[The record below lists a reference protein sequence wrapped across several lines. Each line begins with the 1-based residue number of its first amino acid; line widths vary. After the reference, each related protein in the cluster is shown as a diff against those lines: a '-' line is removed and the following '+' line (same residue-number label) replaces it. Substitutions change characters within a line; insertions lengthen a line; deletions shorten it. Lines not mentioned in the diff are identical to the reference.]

1 MSSARWLIALALA
14 ALVGACGNDTAQPGV
29 GKAVVA
35 SLKGRL
41 AGGEEAPRPSAAQ
54 LRAAITPEFRA
65 QSGNKP
71 LLIVTSRRVPVS
83 SILTMFAENDGV
95 RTYLSPDQISFSVRD
110 GILVATRGLG
120 DDLMSADVSD
130 VLPRIR
136 AGSGRAVRVHRYLDG
151 ENQLILA
158 SFVCDYG
165 RGSGGVVEESC
176 QGEDRS
182 FVNRY
187 NLGGGGQIVTSD
199 QWVGVGQGS
208 YRIEDLN

>member
-1 MSSARWLIALALA
+1 VSGARWLIALALA
-14 ALVGACGNDTAQPGV
+14 VSVGACGNDTTQPGV

-41 AGGEEAPRPSAAQ
+41 AGGEEAPRPTADQ

-71 LLIVTSRRVPVS
+71 LLIVTSQRVPVS
-83 SILTMFAENDGV
+83 SILTMFAENGGV
-95 RTYLSPDQISFSVRD
+95 RTYLSPDQISFSLRNGV
-110 GILVATRGLG
+110 LVATRGLG
-120 DDLMSADVSD
+120 DDMMSADVSD

-136 AGSGRAVRVHRYLDG
+136 AGTGRAVRIHRYLDG
-151 ENQLILA
+151 ENRIILA
-158 SFVCDYG
+158 SFVCDYD
-165 RGSGGVVEESC
+165 RGAEGVVEERC
-176 QGEDRS
+176 RGEDHN

-187 NLGGGGQIVTSD
+187 SLGSGGRIVISD